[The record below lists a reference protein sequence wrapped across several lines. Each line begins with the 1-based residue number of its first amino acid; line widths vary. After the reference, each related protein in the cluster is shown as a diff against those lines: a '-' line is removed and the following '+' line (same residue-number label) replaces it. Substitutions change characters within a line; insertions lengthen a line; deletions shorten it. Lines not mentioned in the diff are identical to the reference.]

1 MKRTIS
7 LVLLGSSVVLA
18 GCGTKTINQQ
28 SEVKL
33 VGLGLAKANLGAP
46 TSVDCPSGV
55 QAKVGKT
62 FDCHAVL
69 ANGKKATFTL
79 KVDGIEGN
87 NGHMTIVAAR
97 QG

>member
-1 MKRTIS
+1 MIG

-33 VGLGLAKANLGAP
+33 VGLGLARANLGAP
-46 TSVDCPSGV
+46 KSVDCPSGV

-69 ANGKKATFTL
+69 ANGAKGTFTL
-79 KVDGIEGN
+79 KIDRVQGN
-87 NGHMTIVAAR
+87 SGHMTIVAAR